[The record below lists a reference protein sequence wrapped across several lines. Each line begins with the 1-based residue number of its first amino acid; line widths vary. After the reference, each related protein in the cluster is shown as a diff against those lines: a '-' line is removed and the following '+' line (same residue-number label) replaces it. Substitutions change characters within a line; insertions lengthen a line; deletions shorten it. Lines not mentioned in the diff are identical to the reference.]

1 MYSMAI
7 AIFPGICNNTNTFNG
22 AGRKQ
27 SPAPPPRQK
36 EENMNT
42 KDREELLTMLDAI
55 IADEEK
61 RKRLTAWYVALRK
74 KYGAGDSPA
83 LNLLNGLRQ

>member
-27 SPAPPPRQK
+27 SPAPHPDNQEREAK
-36 EENMNT
+36 HERKT
-42 KDREELLTMLDAI
+42 K
-55 IADEEK
+55 
-61 RKRLTAWYVALRK
+61 
-74 KYGAGDSPA
+74 
-83 LNLLNGLRQ
+83 